1 MGRNDTLKFD
11 ISKLE
16 ETKEKCVN
24 TMDDLTKDKDQ
35 LIKQLDDLQKGWQT
49 PAGKKFFEDQND
61 DWAKQIDNYVRIT
74 EGITSLIEIAINQYQ
89 AVIDEAKNINI

>member
-1 MGRNDTLKFD
+1 MGWNDTLKFD
-11 ISKLE
+11 IGKLE
-16 ETKEKCVN
+16 ETKAKCVN
-24 TMDDLTKDKDQ
+24 TKDTLAKEKDR
-35 LIKQLDDLQKGWQT
+35 LVKQLEDLQKEWQT

-89 AVIDEAKNINI
+89 AVIDEAKSINI